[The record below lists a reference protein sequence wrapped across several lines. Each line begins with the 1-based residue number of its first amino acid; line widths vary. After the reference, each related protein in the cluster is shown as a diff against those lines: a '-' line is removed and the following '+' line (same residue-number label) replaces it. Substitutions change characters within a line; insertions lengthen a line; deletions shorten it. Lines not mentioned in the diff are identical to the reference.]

1 MKIATDETGR
11 IITDGGAV
19 WHGCDEYN
27 YRLAVNGTVVE
38 TGVSF
43 SMKFKFMPGQI
54 VRHKKMNLRGRVIA
68 VKGRYQDREFK
79 NAEQASNHHFV
90 NECLENML
98 VEIHAGSS
106 RKLITCGSNDKYWD
120 LDDDVVA
127 FYKYLGIVEPMGDK
141 WGSEVYCGRAI
152 Q

>member
-1 MKIATDETGR
+1 MEIATDETGR
-11 IITDGGAV
+11 LITDGGAA

-43 SMKFKFMPGQI
+43 SMNFKFMPGQI

-68 VKGRYQDREFK
+68 VKGRYRDREFK
-79 NAEQASNHHFV
+79 NKEEASNHHFV
-90 NECLENML
+90 NNCLNNML
-98 VEIHAGSS
+98 VEKHVGSNHELVTAS
-106 RKLITCGSNDKYWD
+106 SNDKHWD

-127 FYKYLGIVEPMGDK
+127 FYKYLGIVDPMGDK
-141 WGSEVYCGRAI
+141 WGSVLHCGRSI
-152 Q
+152 L